1 MMLEFVMPRESF
13 IALVT
18 CVGSLT
24 SMDELVAGQ
33 MGGTFETAGAEVAFK
48 FALFLSPST
57 QFWYFFATF
66 VGRKLLRKIHRNMWH
81 RPTRLT
87 STSGVLSGDSELV
100 QFCITSSDVLI
111 TVSAKEKTYVAG
123 VVVNE
128 SVNLFSL
135 FRLFLFLRVW
145 REELSSRFYFLH
157 PCNPQRLVFVLCI
170 LCLSRDCSFQFGG
183 SIKRRSQNVEEW
195 KN

>member
-1 MMLEFVMPRESF
+1 L
-13 IALVT
+13 
-18 CVGSLT
+18 
-24 SMDELVAGQ
+24 
-33 MGGTFETAGAEVAFK
+33 
-48 FALFLSPST
+48 
-57 QFWYFFATF
+57 
-66 VGRKLLRKIHRNMWH
+66 KLLGQRSHLNLRCFLAQALSFGTSSPH
-81 RPTRLT
+81 LLGESS
-87 STSGVLSGDSELV
+87 STSGVLSGDAELV

-111 TVSAKEKTYVAG
+111 TGSAKEKTYVAG

-145 REELSSRFYFLH
+145 REELSSRFYCLH

-183 SIKRRSQNVEEW
+183 SIKHRSQNVEEW